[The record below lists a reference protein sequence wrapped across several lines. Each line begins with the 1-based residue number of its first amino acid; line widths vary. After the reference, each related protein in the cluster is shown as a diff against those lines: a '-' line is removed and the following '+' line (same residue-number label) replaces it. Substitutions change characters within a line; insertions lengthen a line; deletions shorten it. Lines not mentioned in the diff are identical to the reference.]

1 MTSLIKAKLVPSPGD
16 SPRLGEDS
24 PLGVPARGTW
34 SQPNE

>member
-24 PLGVPARGTW
+24 PLGVPARGT
-34 SQPNE
+34 